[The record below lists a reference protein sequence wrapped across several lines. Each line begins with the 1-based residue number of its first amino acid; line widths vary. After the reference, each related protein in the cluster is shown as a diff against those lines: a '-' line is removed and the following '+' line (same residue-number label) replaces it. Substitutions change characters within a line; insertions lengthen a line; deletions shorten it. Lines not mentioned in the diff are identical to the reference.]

1 MSATTAPPPIPGEP
15 IDPTPKE
22 APKKVRE
29 LDAQGGKVSATVGV
43 GYRALNR
50 FSNAKASLL
59 AAGTTYY
66 MFLAMFALLAFGYGL
81 AATFGSEEVS
91 NYLTEALGEAFPGL
105 VGANGIDPAQL
116 KAVGQATS
124 LIGLVGLLYGG
135 LGAVSAASDSLH
147 LIYGAPKDSRNFIVA
162 KVRYA
167 GWLVVL
173 ALMILLSF
181 VASSFT
187 TSISTKLASALGI
200 QWDGPALPL
209 QLATIVFTVA
219 FDFAVVYLILAN
231 LGGIRPARLP
241 LVIGSLIGMVLIELL
256 KLLMSTLIA
265 FTVAKPQY
273 GALAA
278 PIGIL
283 FVLFLQ
289 SMTLYGAA
297 SLTAGIA
304 DRDVPLEVLESSS
317 TAEAQDA
324 AEDAAEEITTKGT

>member
-1 MSATTAPPPIPGEP
+1 MSATTTPPPIPGEP
-15 IDPTPKE
+15 IDPAPKDT
-22 APKKVRE
+22 PKKVRE
-29 LDAQGGKVSATVGV
+29 LDAGSGKVSTGVGV
-43 GYRALNR
+43 GYRAFNR
-50 FSNAKASLL
+50 FSSAKASLL

-81 AATFGSEEVS
+81 AATFGSQQVS
-91 NYLTEALGEAFPGL
+91 DYLTEALGEAFPGL
-105 VGANGIDPAQL
+105 VGTGGIDPAQL

-147 LIYGAPKDSRNFIVA
+147 LIYGAPKDARNFIVA

-167 GWLVVL
+167 GWLVL
-173 ALMILLSF
+173 LSIMILLSF

-187 TSISTKLASALGI
+187 SSISTKLASALGL
-200 QWDGPALPL
+200 QWDGPTLPL
-209 QLATIVFTVA
+209 QIGTIVLTLA
-219 FDFAVVYLILAN
+219 LDFAVVYLILAN
-231 LGGIRPARLP
+231 LGGIRPARVP
-241 LVIGSLIGMVLIELL
+241 LVIGALVGMVLIELL
-256 KLLMSTLIA
+256 KLLMSTIIA

-289 SMTLYGAA
+289 AMTLYAAA

-304 DRDVPLEVLESSS
+304 DKDVPLEVLEPDSA
-317 TAEAQDA
+317 AEAQDA
-324 AEDAAEEITTKGT
+324 ARGAAGQSA